1 MPLLTPVVRSR
12 SGCWMA
18 TLDPHLLV
26 LAWIH
31 PSVRPVLAAVYRW
44 RRRSHGSVGLGIL
57 LAVPLVLANLVH
69 PSLVG
74 LVVDGRNSWV
84 APIRLVALSTLSSLD
99 TVAQSERVRC
109 SIDTWVGINP
119 VECGVGAP
127 PLVLPQIRKAF
138 TPSLGGLVALQPFGC
153 GLIGPKVKELTMP
166 GGVFFGLHLLGCD
179 LDAASSLW
187 WLPRIDYRNQG
198 DTLGL
203 HRLGMHLLPH
213 FEVHAGGTE
222 CLTARTSSPLP
233 PLLGWLGWRPFTLH
247 LFWCGRRLFGTHMP
261 VGARAHQS
269 SRVAHA
275 PVSMV
280 ACWSGGCCS
289 RPTSGCRS
297 SPHRRGMLIHRP
309 QTPRS
314 GGWVGMVLDQ
324 PRPPVLGACT
334 RPFTRVVPPFV
345 PAFSMIFGA
354 WIESSLWPPSLCHAG
369 RT

>member
-1 MPLLTPVVRSR
+1 
-12 SGCWMA
+12 
-18 TLDPHLLV
+18 
-26 LAWIH
+26 
-31 PSVRPVLAAVYRW
+31 
-44 RRRSHGSVGLGIL
+44 
-57 LAVPLVLANLVH
+57 
-69 PSLVG
+69 
-74 LVVDGRNSWV
+74 
-84 APIRLVALSTLSSLD
+84 
-99 TVAQSERVRC
+99 
-109 SIDTWVGINP
+109 
-119 VECGVGAP
+119 
-127 PLVLPQIRKAF
+127 
-138 TPSLGGLVALQPFGC
+138 
-153 GLIGPKVKELTMP
+153 MP

-354 WIESSLWPPSLCHAG
+354 WIESSLWPIHLRVHTHAWRSGGHLGGWACTSARTCLRPSFSS
-369 RT
+369 